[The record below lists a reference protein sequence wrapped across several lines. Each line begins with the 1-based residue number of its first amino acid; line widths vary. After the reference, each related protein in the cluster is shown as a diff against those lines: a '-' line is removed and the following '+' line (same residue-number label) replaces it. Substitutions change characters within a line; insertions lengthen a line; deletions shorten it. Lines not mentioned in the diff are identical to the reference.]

1 MAEHTHALLSSV
13 TGVVSVVVNCPVTK
27 KGANIFSFGDEKETE
42 EEWRP
47 GPGGGLAWGEEG
59 NIVLS
64 LFLPEEPRGEA

>member
-47 GPGGGLAWGEEG
+47 GPGGGLAWGGGQGARSSVEA
-59 NIVLS
+59 
-64 LFLPEEPRGEA
+64 RGPG